1 MMSDGRVLYAHEG
14 PVHVLRY
21 VGEIKYP
28 LAPSIDRFV
37 NMLFDREPID
47 DLVVDL
53 SEIDSIDSTNLGEL
67 ARIAQRLAENGSH
80 RPVIISTQEPIS
92 QLLRSMALDEVFQL
106 SREAPVTKA
115 CDEIPASENVGRNE
129 LGQVMLA
136 AHKCLASVDDAN
148 KQRFRDVIAL
158 MELELNGSEKGNGSA

>member
-1 MMSDGRVLYAHEG
+1 MMPNGRVLYAHEG

-21 VGEIKYP
+21 VGAIKYP

-37 NMLFDREPID
+37 NMLFDRERID

-67 ARIAQRLAENGSH
+67 ARIAQRLLENGSH

-106 SREAPVTKA
+106 SREVPVTKA
-115 CDEIPASENVGRNE
+115 EDEIPSTGQLGRNE

-136 AHKCLASVDDAN
+136 EHKCLASVDDAN

-158 MELELNGSEKGNGSA
+158 MELELGVGDKSNGRA

>member
-1 MMSDGRVLYAHEG
+1 MMPDGRVLYAHEG

-37 NMLFDREPID
+37 NMLFDREHID

-53 SEIDSIDSTNLGEL
+53 SETDSIDSTNLGEL
-67 ARIAQRLAENGSH
+67 ARIAQRLRETGSH

-106 SREAPVTKA
+106 SRQTIVTTTS
-115 CDEIPASENVGRNE
+115 DEIPETGELARDE

-136 AHKCLASVDDAN
+136 AHKSLALVDDAN

-158 MELELNGSEKGNGSA
+158 MELELTGSDTGFEKS